1 MNSSR
6 IKDALVSLLMIVFG
20 ICLFIW
26 AEKVTNTISILIG
39 IAITLYALIGFF
51 QYFRNK
57 DKDNI
62 LLIWSIISLAIG
74 IVILSNTSFLK
85 ELISFIIG
93 IYIMLSNII
102 RLIDIINLKKLTNI
116 KFTSSIVIVIIG
128 IILGILCMIGKFMI
142 PDVFIKFIG
151 IILIINGLLDI
162 INILLLNKGRK

>member
-1 MNSSR
+1 M
-6 IKDALVSLLMIVFG
+6 
-20 ICLFIW
+20 
-26 AEKVTNTISILIG
+26 
-39 IAITLYALIGFF
+39 
-51 QYFRNK
+51 
-57 DKDNI
+57 
-62 LLIWSIISLAIG
+62 
-74 IVILSNTSFLK
+74 SNASFLK

-162 INILLLNKGRK
+162 INTLLLNKGRK